1 MAAGIKV
8 YHGFRGYAEA
18 AKQYGVVAF
27 TLDVETEKST
37 TLDIGCLNAEQKRYC
52 KALQEAVDHAFA
64 VRDAPDEATAQK
76 IVQDNQHKVQ
86 VCFGPPGTG
95 KTAATFLV
103 VDEVLQRGGYVLFAV
118 YTAQL
123 ASRVRERF
131 ARHPQ
136 LHQLRI
142 DTCHAA
148 FGLDDE
154 FIAMPLLSQ
163 YQLIVVDE
171 VSQLSGEQNDR
182 VLKLRNY
189 ADDVPAM
196 AEMGD
201 RWQMAG
207 FGTSRPWDTLLW
219 RKAVYVTKLVQP
231 YRCQD
236 PEFQKIL
243 DMLRTAKP
251 SAETWRYFQRSF
263 LRRQKA
269 WPTKKPTVAD
279 IRRLLLAHPDTTML
293 AVSREGADELKNLAA
308 GKCPQTCPTGAHR
321 RRHRKQS

>member
-1 MAAGIKV
+1 M
-8 YHGFRGYAEA
+8 
-18 AKQYGVVAF
+18 
-27 TLDVETEKST
+27 
-37 TLDIGCLNAEQKRYC
+37 
-52 KALQEAVDHAFA
+52 
-64 VRDAPDEATAQK
+64 
-76 IVQDNQHKVQ
+76 
-86 VCFGPPGTG
+86 
-95 KTAATFLV
+95 
-103 VDEVLQRGGYVLFAV
+103 LQRGGYVLFAV

-148 FGLDDE
+148 FGLDML
-154 FIAMPLLSQ
+154 IAMPLLSQ

-182 VLKLRNY
+182 ILKLRNY

-196 AEMGD
+196 AENGD

-207 FGTSRPWDTLLW
+207 FITSRPWDTLLW

-236 PEFQKIL
+236 PEFPKIL

-269 WPTKKPTVAD
+269 
-279 IRRLLLAHPDTTML
+279 
-293 AVSREGADELKNLAA
+293 
-308 GKCPQTCPTGAHR
+308 
-321 RRHRKQS
+321 